1 MTFLGTGTSRGV
13 PIIGC
18 KCEVCRSKDERDKR
32 FRASALVEYEG
43 LTILVDAG
51 PDFRMQMLRLGISH
65 LDAILL
71 THNHKDHTGGL
82 DDVRSLNYVDRRAA
96 EIYCER
102 SVLEDLIR
110 EYPYVFTFPKYP
122 GAPEWMLHVIDERP
136 FIIRK
141 DSSEK
146 ELVWVHDVGYHYRL
160 PNGQLIPTARCLDDM
175 IDEAPKAVAADVSLQ
190 SAKGAWAPCASRPI
204 RENQRQTERSETC
217 FTSEVRRRKP
227 KVNARPGALPPAAN
241 AGELSSGLASPDRS
255 HPRLVRGGTG
265 AERSEAS
272 GGAERSEESGLS
284 EPDDRFETAEPSATE
299 VTIIPIR
306 GLYDKLPVLG
316 FRFGDIA
323 YITDMSSI
331 PESEFT
337 KLEGLKH
344 LTLNTVSYNP
354 HHSHFSLDETFAL
367 ADRIRPQFTWLTH
380 LSHSFPVHEKFSQEL
395 KRLCAERN
403 IHSVV
408 QPAYDGLVLE

>member
-1 MTFLGTGTSRGV
+1 MTGAGARLTFLGTGTSQGV

-18 KCEVCRSKDERDKR
+18 QCEVCRSKDPRDKR
-32 FRASALVEYEG
+32 FRASALVEYQG

-51 PDFRMQMLRLGISH
+51 PDFRMQMLGQGVRH

-82 DDVRSLNYVDRRAA
+82 DDVRSLNYIDRRAA
-96 EIYCER
+96 EIYCEKN
-102 SVLEDLIR
+102 VLEDLIR
-110 EYPYVFTFPKYP
+110 EYPYVFKFPKYP

-136 FIIRK
+136 FVIRK
-141 DSSEK
+141 ETAEK

-160 PNGQLIPTARCLDDM
+160 PDGQLIPTARSLDDM

-204 RENQRQTERSETC
+204 R
-217 FTSEVRRRKP
+217 
-227 KVNARPGALPPAAN
+227 VNGRPGALPPAAN
-241 AGELSSGLASPDRS
+241 DGELASGLASPDRS
-255 HPRLVRGGTG
+255 HPRLVRGRGPL
-265 AERSEAS
+265 AERV

-284 EPDDRFETAEPSATE
+284 EPDASFDSEESDATG

-306 GLYDKLPVLG
+306 GLHDKLPVLG

-331 PESEFT
+331 PESEFA

-344 LTLNTVSYNP
+344 LTLNTVSYNT
-354 HHSHFSLDETFAL
+354 HHSHFSLQETLDL
-367 ADRIRPQFTWLTH
+367 ADRIRPEHTWLTH
-380 LSHSFPVHEKFSQEL
+380 LSHSFPVHEAFQKELERMCQEQQ
-395 KRLCAERN
+395 
-403 IHSVV
+403 IHSIVR
-408 QPAYDGLVLE
+408 PAYDGLVIE